1 MNLQRRH
8 LLPGLG
14 LLVAGWGLHPGLAL
28 ASTRRDARVLMG
40 TRVDMV
46 VPDAPDA
53 LGAIEAAWAEMQ
65 RLERLMSRYRAES
78 LVSALHRQSGRGS
91 VQAPPELLAV
101 LRQAAALSERTN
113 GDFDISVGAYGGW
126 SFDPAQPRRP
136 SAQELQ
142 EERRLVNHS
151 DVRIEGSRVRL
162 ARAGMRIDLGG
173 VAKLPILQAGMQVLE
188 RHGIRHAMI
197 NGGGDVLTRGQLHG
211 QDWRVGL
218 RDPRAPEK
226 LLGVVTLRDGCVAS
240 SGDYERSFRQAGRRY
255 HHVLD
260 PRTGWPTEGV
270 RGVVLV
276 ARDTATVNGT
286 GAATMVSG
294 PARGLDLMASLP
306 GVDSLLVDAA
316 GGLHTRGRL
325 AQRLQAA

>member
-1 MNLQRRH
+1 MNLHRRRC
-8 LLPGLG
+8 LSGLG
-14 LLVAGWGLHPGLAL
+14 LLVAGCALHPGLAL
-28 ASTRRDARVLMG
+28 ATVRRDSRVLMG

-46 VPDAPDA
+46 VPEAPDA
-53 LGAIEAAWAEMQ
+53 LRAIDAAWTEML
-65 RLERLMSRYRAES
+65 RLERLMSRYRSDS
-78 LVSALHRQSGRGS
+78 LVSALHRQAGRGS
-91 VQAPPELLAV
+91 VEAPPELLAV
-101 LRQAAALSERTN
+101 LRRAAVLSAHTG

-126 SFDPAQPRRP
+126 SFDPASPRRP
-136 SAQELQ
+136 SAQELL
-142 EERRLVNHS
+142 EEARLVNHR
-151 DVRIEGSRVRL
+151 DVRIEGDRVRL

-173 VAKLPILQAGMQVLE
+173 VAKLPILQAGLQVLE
-188 RHGIRHAMI
+188 RHGICHAMI
-197 NGGGDVLTRGQLHG
+197 NGGGDVLTCGQLHG

-218 RDPRAPEK
+218 RDPRAPQK

-240 SGDYERSFRQAGRRY
+240 SGDYERGFLQAGRRY

-276 ARDTATVNGT
+276 ARDASTVNGI
-286 GAATMVSG
+286 GASAMVSG
-294 PARGLDLMASLP
+294 PARGLDLLASLP

-316 GGLHTRGRL
+316 VAVHTRGRM